1 MQNKFITAYHRQ
13 YIKLIVLMV
22 KRELKVK
29 YRGTLLGYLWSMLN
43 PLLSMLVISFVFSH
57 LVKNIPTYHL
67 FVLSGVLLWSM
78 ANVSL
83 QIGAQSIVSS
93 AYLLRKIKL
102 PIWIFPMI
110 PIGSTLIN
118 MLLSLIPY
126 AALFAYSDRNFPEQ
140 WYLMPLVVVC
150 FLFFIAGLSLAI
162 GCLNVFF
169 RDIQHVLEP
178 VLSLVFY
185 ATPII
190 YDRHGPNIPDTVAKI
205 LGLNPF
211 THYIE
216 VFRAGILGTPLDSNS
231 QIVIIMILPFFSMF
245 AGISIYRMTRRNILF
260 KI

>member
-1 MQNKFITAYHRQ
+1 M
-13 YIKLIVLMV
+13 LLMV

-29 YRGTLLGYLWSMLN
+29 YRETFLGYLWSMLN

-57 LVKNIPTYHL
+57 LVKNIPNYHL
-67 FVLSGVLLWSM
+67 YVLSGVLLWSM
-78 ANVSL
+78 SNVSL
-83 QIGAQSIVSS
+83 QVGTQSIVNS

-110 PIGSTLIN
+110 PLGSALVN
-118 MLLSLIPY
+118 MVLSLVPY
-126 AALFAYSDRNFPEQ
+126 TVLFLMADQSLPST
-140 WYLMPLVVVC
+140 WYLMPIVIVC
-150 FLFFIAGLSLAI
+150 FVIFVGGISLILS
-162 GCLNVFF
+162 CLNVFF

-190 YDRHGPNIPDTVAKI
+190 YDRRGSNIPSYVSDI

-211 THYIE
+211 THFVE
-216 VFRAGILGTPLDSNS
+216 VFRSSILRGSS
-231 QIVIIMILPFFSMF
+231 IEGKQIAIILVLPIVSLSLGVFV
-245 AGISIYRMTRRNILF
+245 YRKTRRNLLF